1 MLAARLK
8 EGGVVVV
15 ETVPIPEPKVG
26 EARIQIIQGG
36 ICATDVEL
44 TRGYECV
51 RSLVLFAA
59 LPSALSARALAH
71 RGARD
76 AGSRQARINDVRWQV
91 QGRRV
96 EPYAGT

>member
-1 MLAARLK
+1 MTSMLAARLK

-44 TRGYECV
+44 TRGY
-51 RSLVLFAA
+51 S
-59 LPSALSARALAH
+59 SS
-71 RGARD
+71 
-76 AGSRQARINDVRWQV
+76 
-91 QGRRV
+91 
-96 EPYAGT
+96 

>member
-51 RSLVLFAA
+51 RCNHFRRW
-59 LPSALSARALAH
+59 PSAPSARARVH
-71 RGARD
+71 RGARG
-76 AGSRQARINDVRWQV
+76 AELRRARINDAQWQV